1 MHLPP
6 LPAPTV
12 GTAPAGSTGT
22 MASTAC
28 ADAMGAPLRCHLGLP
43 CANQAGPC
51 AAAGLQLD
59 ADGLLL
65 DTLGTQAVL
74 AAHAGVLTLQARRL
88 RAIRQPERLEQAL
101 LLARAQ
107 GRWPLA
113 LLREQ
118 RLPLTLLCQR
128 QLASGQFAGWHIS
141 LRDPEAARPD
151 LLLVQALFGLTPSE
165 AAVATALALGQ
176 SCAEIAQV
184 LGVQPNTVLAHV
196 KKALTKTGTQRQ
208 AQLVSLLL
216 RSVAVV
222 PAQEAAPGARSTRPA
237 MPLARHPPSPGCGV
251 AAALVPESCPSG

>member
-6 LPAPTV
+6 LPTATA
-12 GTAPAGSTGT
+12 GTAPGGSTGT
-22 MASTAC
+22 LASTAF
-28 ADAMGAPLRCHLGLP
+28 ADAIGAALPCHRGLP
-43 CANQAGPC
+43 CANLPGTC
-51 AAAGLQLD
+51 AAVGLQLD
-59 ADGLLL
+59 ADGLLP
-65 DTLGTQAVL
+65 DTPATQALL
-74 AAHAGVLTLQARRL
+74 AAHAGVLALQGRRL

-128 QLASGQFAGWHIS
+128 QLASSQFAGWHIS
-141 LRDPEAARPD
+141 LRDPEAERPD

-184 LGVQPNTVLAHV
+184 LRVQPNTVLAHV

-216 RSVAVV
+216 RSVAVA
-222 PAQEAAPGARSTRPA
+222 PALVAAPSAQVTRPA
-237 MPLARHPPSPGCGV
+237 KPPARQPLSPNCGV
-251 AAALVPESCPSG
+251 AAELVPDSCPSG